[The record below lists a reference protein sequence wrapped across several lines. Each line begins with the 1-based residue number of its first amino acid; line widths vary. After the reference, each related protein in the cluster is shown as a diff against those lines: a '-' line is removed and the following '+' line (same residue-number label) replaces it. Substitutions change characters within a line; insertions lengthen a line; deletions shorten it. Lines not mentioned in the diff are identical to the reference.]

1 MSIIFFSGDR
11 QSGKTTKLFDWC
23 KDKNNISGILMPDIN
38 NERVLY
44 NIETKSILSTEN
56 YSSNSNQAKF
66 ITIGNFH
73 FLEDSFLKANHI
85 IEAAIKAQREIVLVD
100 EFGKLELN
108 KQGFYPAVLFAVNAI
123 KHKTYSGKL
132 ILTVRDIYI
141 DKVIDLL
148 EIDKPEVVY
157 ETNQLPNLYNK

>member
-73 FLEDSFLKANHI
+73 FLEESFIKATQI
-85 IEAAIKAQREIVLVD
+85 IESAIKAQREFVVVD

-108 KQGFYPAVLFAVNAI
+108 KQGFYPAVLFAVDAV
-123 KHKTYSGKL
+123 KQKAYSGKL
-132 ILTVRDIYI
+132 IITVRDIYI
-141 DKVIDLL
+141 DKVINLL
-148 EIDKPEVVY
+148 EIEQPKIVY
-157 ETNQLPNLYNK
+157 DLKEIKRRGQ

>member
-23 KDKNNISGILMPDIN
+23 KDKKNITGILMPDIN
-38 NERVLY
+38 KERVLY
-44 NIETKSILSTEN
+44 SIEEQCIIN
-56 YSSNSNQAKF
+56 PPRDVSNTDLPEY

-73 FLEDSFLKANHI
+73 FLAASFLIANQR
-85 IEAAIKAQREIVLVD
+85 IEAAIKAQREIVVVD

-123 KHKTYSGKL
+123 KQKTYTGKL
-132 ILTVRDIYI
+132 ILTVRNIYI

-148 EIDKPEVVY
+148 EIEQPEIIF
-157 ETNQLPNLYNK
+157 ELM

>member
-23 KDKNNISGILMPDIN
+23 KDKNNIAGILMPDIN

-44 NIETKSILSTEN
+44 NIEEKSNIN
-56 YSSNSNQAKF
+56 PPKDVSNTDLPEYIS
-66 ITIGNFH
+66 IGNFH
-73 FLEDSFLKANHI
+73 FLKTSFLKSNQI
-85 IEAAIKAQREIVLVD
+85 IETAIKEQREIVVVD

-123 KHKTYSGKL
+123 KQQTYSGKL

-148 EIDKPEVVY
+148 EIDKPKIVY
-157 ETNQLPNLYNK
+157 DTNQLSNLYNI